1 MNVPSQSESSSAVAP
16 TLSSRSSKKFVMILV
31 VAILACTLAT
41 MIYVWMGRVPAVP
54 GMLYVPEGNFKAGP
68 DAKTTQLNAFY
79 IDETEVSNADFVE
92 FCRAT
97 GCIPSTAS
105 PDLPVVNITFA
116 QAEAFAKWKGKRLPT
131 ALEWERAARGIDGD
145 LYPWGNAADA
155 SQANLADNKKLPSHA
170 LMPVKS
176 FKRVPAYQMAGNAW
190 EMIDAEVAPDDAAVA
205 KFAASLSPSPTAQ
218 EKAPAAPGKW
228 IQIRGGS
235 FQTPVADAV
244 AYKWTA
250 IPEVYAA
257 SDIGFRCAKTPG
269 RTN

>member
-1 MNVPSQSESSSAVAP
+1 MNVPSQFESSSAVA
-16 TLSSRSSKKFVMILV
+16 TNLSSRSSKKFVMILV
-31 VAILACTLAT
+31 VAILVCTLAT

-54 GMLYVPEGNFKAGP
+54 GMLYVPEGIFKAGP
-68 DAKTTQLNAFY
+68 DAKNTQLNAFY
-79 IDETEVSNADFVE
+79 IDESEVSNADFVE

-97 GCIPSTAS
+97 GCMPPTAP

-116 QAEAFAKWKGKRLPT
+116 QAQAFAKWKGKRLPT

-145 LYPWGNAADA
+145 LYPWGNAADG
-155 SQANLADNKKLPSHA
+155 SQANLADNKKLSSRA

-190 EMIDAEVAPDDAAVA
+190 EMIDAEVAPDDAAIA
-205 KFAASLSPSPTAQ
+205 KFAALLTPAPTAQ
-218 EKAPAAPGKW
+218 GKW

-244 AYKWTA
+244 ASKWTA
-250 IPEVYAA
+250 IPAVYAA
-257 SDIGFRCAKTPG
+257 PDIGFRCAKSPA
-269 RTN
+269 RAN

>member
-1 MNVPSQSESSSAVAP
+1 MNAPSQSEIAP

-31 VAILACTLAT
+31 LAILVCTVAT
-41 MIYVWMGRVPAVP
+41 MIYVWMGRVPAVA
-54 GMLYVPEGNFKAGP
+54 GMLYVPEGLFKAGP

-79 IDETEVSNADFVE
+79 IDESEVSNADFIE
-92 FCRAT
+92 FCRAI
-97 GCIPSTAS
+97 GCTPPTAS
-105 PDLPVVNITFA
+105 PDLPVVNVTFT

-131 ALEWERAARGIDGD
+131 AVEWERAARGIDGD
-145 LYPWGNAADA
+145 IYPWGNAADA

-190 EMIDAEVAPDDAAVA
+190 EMIDARVAPDAAAIA
-205 KFAASLSPSPTAQ
+205 KFAALLTPSPTAE
-218 EKAPAAPGKW
+218 EKAPAPAEKW

-244 AYKWTA
+244 TYIWTA
-250 IPEVYAA
+250 IPEGYAA
-257 SDIGFRCAKTPG
+257 SDIGFRCAKTP
-269 RTN
+269 R